1 MAEMRRR
8 LTIQKTPEVDNTIP
22 KKLANLSL
30 GSLHQVAVSLHCIA
44 GLSATSRTLFWP
56 RDSSVTVGRLG
67 IATARTIS
75 HQSTPSAQHA
85 QSGSRAGNRRAAGL
99 RAARGVGRRGVVGAR
114 MSPSFTA
121 KRGHHNYVVPLFRGR
136 VDMARCPASRT
147 VGEGGPRAV
156 AGLLGHA
163 QEWRGARAQELH
175 RHRCGEVRAERT
187 GIRATRFVGIGVPRY
202 RPVCWSGMLA
212 ACLRSPTS
220 TAGMACMWACV
231 CVCGIPDS
239 YSCTVWLADGLSAAW
254 SGPAEMSFR
263 SQRTWSAEITD
274 HGITIPVP
282 SLWSKLHR
290 GICHSTNFLA
300 DFSVCV

>member
-187 GIRATRFVGIGVPRY
+187 GIRATRFVGIGVPAGLLVWDAGCV
-202 RPVCWSGMLA
+202 PSLADQHSWHGM
-212 ACLRSPTS
+212 S
-220 TAGMACMWACV
+220 CMWACV

-239 YSCTVWLADGLSAAW
+239 YDCTAVLFGWQTDCPRHGLARRKCHFDLSELGLL
-254 SGPAEMSFR
+254 R
-263 SQRTWSAEITD
+263 SQITASPYPYR
-274 HGITIPVP
+274 HYGLNYTGAYATAQI
-282 SLWSKLHR
+282 S
-290 GICHSTNFLA
+290 
-300 DFSVCV
+300 

>member
-187 GIRATRFVGIGVPRY
+187 GIRATRFVGIGVPAGLLVWDAGCV
-202 RPVCWSGMLA
+202 PSLADQHSWHGMHVGL
-212 ACLRSPTS
+212 
-220 TAGMACMWACV
+220 CV
-231 CVCGIPDS
+231 CVWHTGLVQL
-239 YSCTVWLADGLSAAW
+239 YSRTVWLADGLSAAW